1 MRKIPIGLL
10 ALALAFLASAPLTAQ
25 PGTGPISGGGGGG
38 GLPGANQ
45 VTEAMLKCV
54 NSPTDEYALTYESTT
69 GDFEWQALPT
79 GTIGGSLGST
89 DNLVC
94 RADGTG
100 GVTIQG
106 SVVSIADTTG
116 AISGAQSIT
125 GGTSGSSTLTLD
137 GDSTVTGSLVID
149 GAGKSAPSGGIDLRT
164 SQSTPL
170 NVIFRAGSSGTG
182 YFYLGSAAIT
192 GYDSPV
198 VVDGGVSLQIMGA
211 GGVLFEGTTDNS
223 NETSLVATDPTADRT
238 ITLPNA
244 TGTVG
249 TFVAAPAA
257 ATDACV
263 AGQYAVATG
272 FAYFCVSAN
281 TWERVPIA
289 TW

>member
-1 MRKIPIGLL
+1 MRQALFSAL
-10 ALALAFLASAPLTAQ
+10 ALALAASASHAQ
-25 PGTGPISGGGGGG
+25 PGAGPISGGSGGGGGG
-38 GLPGANQ
+38 VTGL
-45 VTEAMLKCV
+45 TSC
-54 NSPTDEYALTYESTT
+54 
-69 GDFEWQALPT
+69 
-79 GTIGGSLGST
+79 
-89 DNLVC
+89 
-94 RADGTG
+94 ADGTALADNSILRG
-100 GVTIQG
+100 DGTTKCQG
-106 SVVSIADTTG
+106 SAVTIADTTG
-116 AISGAQSIT
+116 NLQWEGSTPDSFEGNFAFTDPTADWTWTWGATGGVSGVPSIT
-125 GGTSGSSTLTLD
+125 GGASGSSTLTLD